1 MDMFKEYGITL
12 EEAKAFIN
20 TIGKIVEDNTEGEER
35 WEERWEYFGYLWNI
49 KMFLQE
55 KFEK

>member
-20 TIGKIVEDNTEGEER
+20 TIGKIVEDNTEKGEER
-35 WEERWEYFGYLWNI
+35 YNYFANLWNI

-55 KFEK
+55 NFEK

>member
-12 EEAKAFIN
+12 GEAKAFID
-20 TIGKIVEDNTEGEER
+20 TIGKIVEDNTEEGEER
-35 WEERWEYFGYLWNI
+35 KHKYFSSLWNI

>member
-20 TIGKIVEDNTEGEER
+20 TIAKIVENNTEGD
-35 WEERWEYFGYLWNI
+35 ERWEYFGYLWNV

>member
-20 TIGKIVEDNTEGEER
+20 TIGKIVEDNTEEGAER
-35 WEERWEYFGYLWNI
+35 HNYFANLWSI

>member
-20 TIGKIVEDNTEGEER
+20 TIGKIVEDNTEVGEER
-35 WEERWEYFGYLWNI
+35 HNYFASLWNI

-55 KFEK
+55 IFEK